1 MLVLR
6 IDEVQHNH
14 QLATVAD
21 TERKGILTGLEL
33 IESLLSLRLDEECTS
48 PTLGRTENVGV
59 RETTAE
65 YDEVHI
71 LQSLTNRNQVGHH
84 HILYFEAGE
93 IHRVCHLTLTI
104 GTLLT
109 DDSCLDARWL
119 ATVSVEAVASEGSLE
134 AITEVHLDR
143 LLLIVGVTLLS
154 HTVHTLLAV
163 EEVRC
168 LIPVFAQSIDIELV
182 LEAFLLDDN
191 LAELRSWITNLGITD
206 TVLIEECFHLVLVS
220 IAFLVDNTWV
230 LCEESLD
237 DVGI

>member
-1 MLVLR
+1 MWNMSTPSAR
-6 IDEVQHNH
+6 I
-14 QLATVAD
+14 
-21 TERKGILTGLEL
+21 
-33 IESLLSLRLDEECTS
+33 EECTS
-48 PTLGRTENVGV
+48 PTLGRTENIGV

-65 YDEVHI
+65 YDKVYI
-71 LQSLTNRNQVGHH
+71 LQSLTTGNQVGHH
-84 HILYFEAGE
+84 HILYIEAGE

-109 DDSCLDARWL
+109 DDGCLDARWL

-154 HTVHTLLAV
+154 HTVHALLAV

-168 LIPVFAQSIDIELV
+168 LIPVVAQSIDIELV

-191 LAELRSWITNLGITD
+191 LAELWSWITNLGITD
-206 TVLIEECFHLVLVS
+206 TVLIKECLRSEEHTSELQS
-220 IAFLVDNTWV
+220 RI
-230 LCEESLD
+230 
-237 DVGI
+237 